1 MEPVS
6 SRAPG
11 ADRSWSSTQPAPKI
25 LPDGSA
31 TSVFEPK
38 LEYSTEQVVLF
49 WQRPSCFL
57 QCPPPLFVVND
68 VWYSCAEQFGMAEK
82 ARLFQDRRAEELIVS
97 SADPSAHKRISR
109 GVRNFDN
116 AVLDHVAKTPFLL
129 ATLPSSHRTRP

>member
-1 MEPVS
+1 M
-6 SRAPG
+6 
-11 ADRSWSSTQPAPKI
+11 
-25 LPDGSA
+25 
-31 TSVFEPK
+31 
-38 LEYSTEQVVLF
+38 LF
-49 WQRPSCFL
+49 WQPPSCFS
-57 QCPPPLFVVND
+57 QWSPPSFIVDLS
-68 VWYSCAEQFGMAEK
+68 YSCAEQLMMAEK